1 MKALINKI
9 TFTARNRE
17 TIISLHSEIADNLE
31 TSDAVA
37 VEIRLSKLRDYTKTL
52 ANGVIASKS

>member
-1 MKALINKI
+1 MNMI
-9 TFTARNRE
+9 TFTARKRE